1 MCSLHIS
8 AHSYHPSWDKQVA
21 LDKATPTTNGVLSSV
36 ITDAPRVL
44 SLIGCT
50 GPPALQGIP
59 QTRRAR
65 LLEWDRRT
73 IGGQPPARPPSGRSG
88 ACAPPRSPLEPRGP
102 GGPEDGGACLTGV
115 IRDRHAAVPAW
126 HLPRRCRQRSG
137 RVPPARIRQRRHA
150 SSSVTIHGPR
160 AAGVGAAVRA
170 RAGWGDTPRP
180 VALSHSGRRRA
191 VLTSRWPW
199 ASDGPS
205 AEQRIVGP
213 HRH

>member
-1 MCSLHIS
+1 VVSLAQSTECARCTCLPIVIIP
-8 AHSYHPSWDKQVA
+8 AGINRWR
-21 LDKATPTTNGVLSSV
+21 LDKATPSTNCVLSSV

-50 GPPALQGIP
+50 GPPALPGIP
-59 QTRRAR
+59 RTRRAR

-170 RAGWGDTPRP
+170 RAGYVGGHPETCGS
-180 VALSHSGRRRA
+180 LSLWPASG
-191 VLTSRWPW
+191 
-199 ASDGPS
+199 S
-205 AEQRIVGP
+205 A
-213 HRH
+213 H